1 MSLDETIK
9 RLENAMTVTAAM
21 ALRQE
26 SRLEK
31 HAEWIAAHEDAMIAH
46 GRAMKHLNEGVA

>member
-1 MSLDETIK
+1 MNLDDTIK

-31 HAEWIAAHEDAMIAH
+31 HAEWLAAHEDAMTPTA
-46 GRAMKHLNEGVA
+46 GR